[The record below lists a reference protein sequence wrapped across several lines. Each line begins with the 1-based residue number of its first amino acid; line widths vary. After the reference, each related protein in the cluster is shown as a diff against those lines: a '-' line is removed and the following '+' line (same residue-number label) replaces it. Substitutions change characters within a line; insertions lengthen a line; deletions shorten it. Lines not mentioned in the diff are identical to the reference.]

1 MTTILADPRTRRF
14 ARLVWVLSEKNF
26 QTRYRR
32 TALGMVWVLLQP
44 LLQAAVVTIVF
55 ERLIR
60 NVGVEHYGLYVL
72 SGVLPWGLTSRA
84 LLAGTTSVVDNT
96 SLLKKVA
103 VSRLVYP
110 LSAIGGTLV
119 VWLAS
124 LVILVAATIFAG
136 TIDADLLLLPVAV
149 LLQLLVVLGPCL
161 LAAAL
166 YVGIRDVRFI
176 VESGLLV
183 LFYATP
189 VIYPAERLGSLAD
202 LLQWN
207 PMTGVLSVYRAAV
220 LDRPVDGGAV
230 TVSVV
235 FGAAVLAVSL
245 VVFHRR
251 SAEFA
256 DIA

>member
-1 MTTILADPRTRRF
+1 VSAVLADPRARRF
-14 ARLVWVLSEKNF
+14 VRLVWVLSEKNF

-32 TALGMVWVLLQP
+32 TALGMAWVLLQP

-55 ERLIR
+55 ERLFR
-60 NVGVEHYGLYVL
+60 GVAVEHYGLYVL
-72 SGVLPWGLTSRA
+72 AGVLPWGLTSRA

-103 VSRLVYP
+103 VSRLIYP
-110 LSAIGGTLV
+110 LSAIGGTAV

-124 LVILVAATIFAG
+124 LAILVVAAIVTG
-136 TIDADLLLLPVAV
+136 TLDRGIVLLPVAV
-149 LLQLLVVLGPCL
+149 VLQLLVVVGPAL

-166 YVGIRDVRFI
+166 YVAIRDVRFL

-202 LLQWN
+202 LLAWN
-207 PMTGVLSVYRAAV
+207 PLTGVLSLYRAAV
-220 LDRPVDGGAV
+220 MDRPVDGTAV
-230 TVSVV
+230 AVSVT
-235 FGAAVLAVSL
+235 FGVVMLAVSL
-245 VVFHRR
+245 AVFRR
-251 SAEFA
+251 RAAEFA

>member
-1 MTTILADPRTRRF
+1 MSTLLADPNGRRF
-14 ARLVWVLSEKNF
+14 VRLVWVLSEKNF

-32 TALGMVWVLLQP
+32 TALGLVWVLLQP
-44 LLQAAVVTIVF
+44 LLQAAIVTIVF
-55 ERLIR
+55 ERLFR
-60 NVGVEHYGLYVL
+60 NTGVEHYGLYVL
-72 SGVLPWGLTSRA
+72 SGILPWGLTSRA

-103 VSRLVYP
+103 VSRLIYP

-124 LVILVAATIFAG
+124 LAILVVAAIIAG
-136 TIDADLLLLPVAV
+136 TLAIDVLLLPAAV
-149 LLQLLVVLGPCL
+149 MLQLLVLLGPSL

-166 YVGIRDVRFI
+166 YVALRDVRFV

-189 VIYPAERLGSLAD
+189 VIYPAERLGSLAGW
-202 LLQWN
+202 LQWN

-220 LDRPVDGGAV
+220 TSRPIDGGAV
-230 TVSVV
+230 AFSVG
-235 FGAAVLAVSL
+235 FGVVMLAVSL
-245 VVFHRR
+245 AVFRRR